1 MSNFAEFCNRTLP
14 PGGGCHL
21 LTPPIPIDSSCDIE
35 NRYTKHFYAGS
46 LEVCVMALRQWEH
59 TQDATR
65 DASRLIALSDAVLT
79 FYREHWRWSTIN
91 GTMHLL
97 NSSGQESWPRC
108 DDPPPELAG
117 MAVLLD
123 GLLAMPPHIAAAST
137 LGPDR
142 WRQMAASIPPL
153 PLSGNSIAPCRA
165 SHLQPDGAPAQI
177 EGCEG
182 VEMYPYGQRRSI
194 TPFSRL
200 SFG

>member
-1 MSNFAEFCNRTLP
+1 MPHDHRCRL
-14 PGGGCHL
+14 GVH
-21 LTPPIPIDSSCDIE
+21 SSKSTSD
-35 NRYTKHFYAGS
+35 NLAG
-46 LEVCVMALRQWEH
+46 RH
-59 TQDATR
+59 DAT
-65 DASRLIALSDAVLT
+65 LLLALSDAVLT

-123 GLLAMPPHIAAAST
+123 GLLAMPPHLAAAST
-137 LGPDR
+137 LGPDQ

-153 PLSGNSIAPCRA
+153 PLSGDTIAPCRA

-182 VEMYPYGQRRSI
+182 VELYP
-194 TPFSRL
+194 
-200 SFG
+200 